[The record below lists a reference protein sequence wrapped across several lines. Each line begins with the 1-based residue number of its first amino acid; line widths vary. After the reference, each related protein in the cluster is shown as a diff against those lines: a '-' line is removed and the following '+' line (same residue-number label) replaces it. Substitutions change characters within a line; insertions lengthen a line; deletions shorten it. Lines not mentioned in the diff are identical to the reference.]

1 MPRTISKEGLYLNY
15 FQGCKTI
22 HEAKA
27 RFREL
32 AKKHHPD
39 AGGDAK
45 IFAEIS
51 NQMDA
56 FMPSQPEHTNYY
68 GKYSE
73 SNPKSD
79 FEDAFNRAYK
89 AYTFYGQSAYTF
101 NTNNRNSTHNYSIP
115 FDHPIHEELR
125 NALNNCTIYRIEIQ
139 KLKQE
144 IDELKEMLK
153 NSNQFLYHKNKECS
167 KKEEEIDSL
176 KSQIEVLSR
185 PQPSCSMLDK
195 IRSYFEKSS

>member
-1 MPRTISKEGLYLNY
+1 MNY

-45 IFAEIS
+45 VFAEIS

-56 FMPSQPEHTNYY
+56 FMPSQPEHSNYY
-68 GKYSE
+68 GNKEYTG
-73 SNPKSD
+73 
-79 FEDAFNRAYK
+79 FEDAFN
-89 AYTFYGQSAYTF
+89 SAYTAYGASGYRF
-101 NTNNRNSTHNYSIP
+101 NATNRSTYTSSYSIP

-125 NALNNCTIYRIEIQ
+125 QEK
-139 KLKQE
+139 KLKEFHKKNFDE
-144 IDELKEMLK
+144 IMFNYEQACKREANLLLKIERMQVDLNEK
-153 NSNQFLYHKNKECS
+153 DN
-167 KKEEEIDSL
+167 EICSL
-176 KSQIEVLSR
+176 KAQIEVLSS
-185 PQPSCSMLDK
+185 PQPSCSILDK
-195 IRSYFEKSS
+195 IRSYFEKPSQV